1 LLRKGVKEIFMLTGN
16 GAMYMNDAISRSG
29 IEYFCARNEAAA
41 PMMAEAY
48 ARVRQSLGAVCVT
61 SGPGSTNAIPG
72 LAEAWVDAAPIMV
85 LSGQVQ
91 RDHTTLNAGLNDLR
105 SFGTQEI
112 NVIPIVEP
120 LTKYAVMVNEPE
132 SIRYHLEKAYY
143 MANEGRPGP
152 VWLDIPMDIQYAD
165 IDPEALEGFTPEES
179 VGAVPGDAGSS
190 VDQIIELMKQAKRPL
205 VVAGNG
211 IRQGYAQDELLHFLD
226 HNGIPVIF
234 SRLGQDLMPFSHP
247 LNMGQAGIK
256 GSKYCTAI
264 MKQADLVITLG
275 CRLSVQLVGHNM
287 DAFADDAKV
296 VMVDLLQDELDK
308 PGVPISHPMRADVK
322 EVLTGIN
329 NHAEVDAHSN
339 WSDWAASCAD
349 LKANNPMVTPEYLRD
364 PIDLYYFMSRLDA
377 ISNERHL
384 FVTDAG
390 SNYYIGGQ
398 VLHFE
403 HGQREITSGTFAAM
417 GLSIPLAIGSA
428 IAAPN
433 SQILAVTGD
442 GSLELNV
449 QELKTMSHYGLNIKL
464 FVINNGGY
472 VSMRNWQDN
481 FFGGRR
487 IEGEQ
492 STGSGTLDLEKVAAA
507 FDVEYTRIEGW
518 ESVDEAL
525 AQVLSTDH
533 PEFIEVVCN
542 PEQKIVEP
550 MADLSFDVSNA

>member
-1 LLRKGVKEIFMLTGN
+1 MKEIFMLTGN
-16 GAMYMNDAISRSG
+16 GSMYMNDAISRSG
-29 IEYFCARNEAAA
+29 LKYFCARNEAAA

-48 ARVRQSLGAVCVT
+48 ARVKQSLGAVCVT

-91 RDHTTLNAGLNDLR
+91 RDHTTLNAGLKDLR

-143 MANEGRPGP
+143 LANEGRPGP

-165 IDPEALEGFTPEES
+165 IDPETLDGFTPDDPLRFEPAQT
-179 VGAVPGDAGSS
+179 GKY
-190 VDQIIELMKQAKRPL
+190 VDQIIDLMKQARRPL
-205 VVAGNG
+205 VIAGNG
-211 IRQGYAQDELLHFLD
+211 IRQGNAQDDLMKFLD
-226 HNGIPVIF
+226 GSGIPVIF

-264 MKQADLVITLG
+264 MKQADLVITFG
-275 CRLSVQLVGHNM
+275 CRLSVQLVGHKM
-287 DAFADDAKV
+287 DAFSDDAKV
-296 VMVDLLQDELDK
+296 VMVDLLRDELDK
-308 PGVPISHPMRADVK
+308 PGVPISHPMHADVK
-322 EVLTGIN
+322 EVLTGLN
-329 NHAEVDAHSN
+329 QHSN
-339 WSDWAASCAD
+339 IHEHPNWNEWAESCAE
-349 LKANNPMVTPEYLRD
+349 LKTSNPMVTPEYLRD

-377 ISNERHL
+377 ISDEHHL

-403 HGQREITSGTFAAM
+403 YGQREITSGTFAAM

-472 VSMRNWQDN
+472 VSMRNWQDG
-481 FFGGRR
+481 FFEGRR
-487 IEGEQ
+487 IEGEEA
-492 STGSGTLDLEKVAAA
+492 TGSGTLNLEKVAAA
-507 FDVEYTRIEGW
+507 FDVEFTRIEGW
-518 ESVDEAL
+518 KNVDDAL

-533 PEFIEVVCN
+533 PEFVEVVCN

-550 MADLSFDVSNA
+550 MADLSFDVSRA